1 MAFLLSE
8 RAVVPRRLDKKL
20 LPDRAMSTAR
30 DACHDI
36 DKTRARPQRGQAS
49 GKEDRAM
56 NELDFSG
63 KQVLVV
69 GGSSGIGNGIAQAF
83 RGKGARVHVCGTRG
97 SAADYSASEGSIL
110 EGLDYEKLDVSD
122 ARAIENFKPAFDALD
137 VLVLAQG
144 AVIYR
149 RGEFEMAG
157 FRKVLEVNLMSL
169 MACAMRFHSMLRL
182 SGGSLIIV
190 SSTAAYHSTKG
201 NPAYNA
207 SKTGAMGLTRTL
219 GQAWAEDGIRV
230 NGIAPGLVDTKM
242 TKVTTSN
249 PKRLEGAIERI
260 PAKRLGTPADMAGAA
275 LFLAS
280 PLSSYIVGQTL
291 VVDGGLIL

>member
-1 MAFLLSE
+1 
-8 RAVVPRRLDKKL
+8 
-20 LPDRAMSTAR
+20 
-30 DACHDI
+30 
-36 DKTRARPQRGQAS
+36 
-49 GKEDRAM
+49 M

-63 KQVLVV
+63 KQVFVV

-83 RGKGARVHVCGTRG
+83 RKKGARVAVCGTR
-97 SAADYSASEGSIL
+97 ASASDYRAEEGSHL
-110 EGLDYEKLDVSD
+110 GGLDYTRLDVSD
-122 ARAIENFKPAFDALD
+122 SYAVESFNPYFDRLD

-149 RGEFEMAG
+149 RGEFEMPG

-169 MACAMRFHSMLRL
+169 MACATRFHDLLRE
-182 SGGSLIIV
+182 SRGSLIIV
-190 SSTAAYHSTKG
+190 SSTAAYHATMG

-207 SKTGAMGLTRTL
+207 SKTGAVGLTRTL
-219 GQAWAEDGIRV
+219 AQAWAEDGIRV

-242 TKVTTSN
+242 TKVTTEN
-249 PKRLEGAIERI
+249 PRRLEGALERI
-260 PAKRLGTPADMAGAA
+260 PLKRLGTPEDMAGAA

-280 PLSSYIVGQTL
+280 PLSSYIIGQTI

>member
-1 MAFLLSE
+1 MY
-8 RAVVPRRLDKKL
+8 
-20 LPDRAMSTAR
+20 
-30 DACHDI
+30 
-36 DKTRARPQRGQAS
+36 
-49 GKEDRAM
+49 
-56 NELDFSG
+56 ELDFSG

-83 RGKGARVHVCGTRG
+83 RARGARVHVCGTRAT
-97 SAADYSASEGSIL
+97 AADYSLDEGSHL
-110 EGLDYEKLDVSD
+110 EGLDYAQLDVSD
-122 ARAIENFKPAFDALD
+122 ANAIENFKPAFDRLD

-149 RGEFEMAG
+149 RGEFAMAG

-169 MACAMRFHSMLRL
+169 IACAGKFPAML
-182 SGGSLIIV
+182 SAPKGSLIIV
-190 SSTAAYHSTKG
+190 TSTAAYHSTKG

-207 SKTGAMGLTRTL
+207 SKTGAVGLTRTL
-219 GQAWAEDGIRV
+219 GQAWAENGIRV

-260 PAKRLGTPADMAGAA
+260 PLKRLGTPADMAGAA
-275 LFLAS
+275 LFLAP
-280 PLSSYIVGQTL
+280 PLASYIFRPPL
-291 VVDGGLIL
+291 VIHRGAILLNHPSSPTAAR

>member
-1 MAFLLSE
+1 ME
-8 RAVVPRRLDKKL
+8 GR
-20 LPDRAMSTAR
+20 
-30 DACHDI
+30 
-36 DKTRARPQRGQAS
+36 Q
-49 GKEDRAM
+49 AM

-63 KQVLVV
+63 KEILVI

-83 RGKGARVHVCGTRG
+83 RAKGAHVHVCGTRA
-97 SAADYSASEGSIL
+97 SASDYSPAEGSQL
-110 EGLDYEKLDVSD
+110 EGLDYIRLDVSD
-122 ARAIENFKPAFDALD
+122 ANAIENFAPPFERLD

-157 FRKVLEVNLMSL
+157 FRTVLEVNLISL
-169 MACAMRFHSMLRL
+169 MACATRFHAMLAAAK
-182 SGGSLIIV
+182 GSLIIV
-190 SSTAAYHSTKG
+190 SSTAAYHATKG

-207 SKTGAMGLTRTL
+207 SKTGAVGLTRTL

-242 TKVTTSN
+242 TKVTTAN
-249 PKRLEGAIERI
+249 PKRLQGAIDGI
-260 PAKRLGTPADMAGAA
+260 PLKRLGTPADMAGAA

>member
-1 MAFLLSE
+1 
-8 RAVVPRRLDKKL
+8 
-20 LPDRAMSTAR
+20 
-30 DACHDI
+30 
-36 DKTRARPQRGQAS
+36 
-49 GKEDRAM
+49 M
-56 NELDFSG
+56 NELDFGG

-83 RGKGARVHVCGTRG
+83 RAHGAGVAVCGTRA
-97 SAADYSASEGSIL
+97 SAADYSAEEGSHL
-110 EGLDYEKLDVSD
+110 DGLDYSQLDISD
-122 ARAIENFKPAFDALD
+122 AGAIEKFQPSLERLD

-157 FRKVLEVNLMSL
+157 FRKVLEVNLMSV
-169 MACAMRFHSMLRL
+169 MACATRFHALLRA
-182 SGGSLIIV
+182 SKGSLIIV

-207 SKTGAMGLTRTL
+207 SKTGALGLTRTL

-242 TKVTTSN
+242 TKVTTAN

-260 PAKRLGTPADMAGAA
+260 PLKRLGTPADMAGAA

-280 PLSSYIVGQTL
+280 KLSSYIVGQTL

>member
-1 MAFLLSE
+1 
-8 RAVVPRRLDKKL
+8 
-20 LPDRAMSTAR
+20 
-30 DACHDI
+30 
-36 DKTRARPQRGQAS
+36 
-49 GKEDRAM
+49 M
-56 NELDFSG
+56 NELDFAG

-83 RGKGARVHVCGTRG
+83 RAKGAGVHVCGTRAKA
-97 SAADYSASEGSIL
+97 SDYEPTEGSHL
-110 EGLDYEKLDVSD
+110 EGLDYSQLDVSN
-122 ARAIENFKPAFDALD
+122 AQAVENFRTSFDRLD

-149 RGEFEMAG
+149 RGEFEMDG
-157 FRKVLEVNLMSL
+157 FRKVVEVNLMSL
-169 MACAMRFHSMLRL
+169 MACATRFHAML
-182 SGGSLIIV
+182 SASQGSLIII
-190 SSTAAYHSTKG
+190 SSTAAYHSTMG

-207 SKTGAMGLTRTL
+207 SKTGAVGLTRTL
-219 GQAWAEDGIRV
+219 AQAWAENGIRV

-260 PAKRLGTPADMAGAA
+260 PLKRLGTPADVAGAA

-280 PLSSYIVGQTL
+280 PLSSYVIGQTI

>member
-1 MAFLLSE
+1 
-8 RAVVPRRLDKKL
+8 
-20 LPDRAMSTAR
+20 
-30 DACHDI
+30 
-36 DKTRARPQRGQAS
+36 
-49 GKEDRAM
+49 M

-83 RGKGARVHVCGTRG
+83 CDKGARVAVCGTRS
-97 SAADYSASEGSIL
+97 SASDYSAAEGSHL
-110 EGLDYEKLDVSD
+110 QGLDYFRLDVSD
-122 ARAIENFKPAFDALD
+122 PTAVESFRAPFERLD

-144 AVIYR
+144 AVLYR
-149 RGEFEMAG
+149 RGEFAMDG

-169 MACAMRFHSMLRL
+169 MACATKFHPML
-182 SGGSLIIV
+182 SANKGSLIIV

-207 SKTGAMGLTRTL
+207 SKTGAVGLTRTL
-219 GQAWAEDGIRV
+219 AQAWAEDGIRV

-242 TKVTTSN
+242 TKVTTQN

-260 PAKRLGTPADMAGAA
+260 PLKRLGTPADMAGAA

-280 PLSSYIVGQTL
+280 PLAAYVLGQTL